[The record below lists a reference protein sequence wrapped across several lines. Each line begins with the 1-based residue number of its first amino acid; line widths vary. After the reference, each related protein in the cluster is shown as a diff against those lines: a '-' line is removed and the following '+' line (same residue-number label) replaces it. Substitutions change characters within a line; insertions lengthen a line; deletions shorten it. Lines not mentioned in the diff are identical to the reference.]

1 MSGVENIEIAH
12 LELRY
17 EHSRIRQV
25 RTVARMAE
33 SMAQFGQLVPV
44 LVMQASTPVLI
55 DGYLR
60 VKALTRLKLDLV
72 AAHLWPGSES
82 DALIHVLAGQQGRSW
97 ELFEQAAILQ
107 ELHLGHRL
115 SRSTIA
121 RLLAK
126 DKSWV
131 VRRLQLFDTLD
142 DETIALIRAGVI
154 SAWSA
159 QRVLVPVARA
169 NPEHAKMIAAGLKKQ
184 SLSTRQLGLFFEYY
198 KRSNRKARQHMAS
211 DPHLFLK
218 TLEAR
223 ANDQA
228 AKTLEQGPA
237 GLWLKDMRVVKHI
250 LARLVKGAPQVL
262 YRGQLRLERRRFLT
276 AYADAAEQMQV
287 LSQAIERS
295 ADDRQSTTPDDF
307 NPAPGR
313 LPDSGN
319 PPAGEGLAQHGASG
333 HQGYSA

>member
-1 MSGVENIEIAH
+1 MSAVENIEIAH

-17 EHSRIRQV
+17 EHSRIRQP

-33 SMAQFGQLVPV
+33 SMARFGQLVPV
-44 LVMQASTPVLI
+44 LVMQAAAPVLI

-60 VKALTRLKLDLV
+60 VEALTRLKLDLV

-115 SRSTIA
+115 SRGAIA

-131 VRRLQLFDTLD
+131 IRRLQLLETLD
-142 DETIALIRAGVI
+142 DETIALIRDGVI

-169 NPEHAKMIAAGLKKQ
+169 TPEHAKMIAAGLKKHA
-184 SLSTRQLGLFFEYY
+184 LSTRRLGLFFEHY
-198 KRSNRKARQHMAS
+198 KRSNRKTRRHMAS

-228 AKTLEQGPA
+228 AKTLEQGPE
-237 GLWLKDMRVVKHI
+237 GQWLKDIRVVKHI
-250 LARLVKGAPQVL
+250 LARLVKAAPQVL
-262 YRGQLRLERRRFLT
+262 YRGQHRLERRRFLT
-276 AYADAAEQMQV
+276 AYADAAEKMQA

-307 NPAPGR
+307 NPLPSR
-313 LPDSGN
+313 LPN
-319 PPAGEGLAQHGASG
+319 PKNQPLGEGLAQHGARG
-333 HQGYSA
+333 HQGVQG